1 MNNKSQSIRVG
12 LFFLLGLALAW
23 ITFESLNGGRLF
35 KKPGYTLV
43 AGFANLKGLKS
54 GDEIRM
60 AGVKVGAVQLTRL
73 AGHRVEA
80 LLAIEPG
87 VKIPSDAVASVEQS
101 SLLGSNY
108 LGVTF
113 GTPGVELLKDGDE
126 ISTKAT
132 VDMSE
137 VISQLGNLGS
147 KLEQVVGEIGK
158 SMGAGS
164 DGGGIFQRLDKL
176 VTDNGPKLTA
186 TISNLQ
192 DITTKIKTSEGTL
205 GKLINEPKLHDDL
218 LASVTEIKAAAA
230 DARTF
235 MGDAKHI
242 VADVK
247 GRQGHPRSAPLRR
260 AHQQQPESLAQQPA
274 RGIRQAEQRPGHHRQ
289 ADRRRQPLPEP
300 ANHDEESRPRPR
312 RPGRPR
318 PHHRRRRRGRRAV
331 LNRLGR
337 PLRSTGSEPQVCRGA
352 CRPPTVA
359 RVSDP

>member
-1 MNNKSQSIRVG
+1 MNNMSQSIRVG
-12 LFFLLGLALAW
+12 LFFLLGIALAW

-43 AGFANLKGLKS
+43 AGFANLKGLKT

-60 AGVKVGAVQLTRL
+60 AGVKVGAVELTRL

-87 VKIPSDAVASVEQS
+87 VKIPADAVASVEQS

-113 GTPGVELLKDGDE
+113 GTPGTELLKDGDE

-147 KLEQVVGEIGK
+147 KLEQVIGEIGK
-158 SMGAGS
+158 SMGTGS
-164 DGGGIFQRLDKL
+164 EGGGIFQRIDKL
-176 VTDNGPKLTA
+176 VTDNGPKLTE

-192 DITTKIKTSEGTL
+192 DITAKIKTSEGTL
-205 GKLINEPKLHDDL
+205 GKLVNDSKLHDDL
-218 LASVTEIKAAAA
+218 LAGVGEIKLAAA

-235 MGDAKHI
+235 MSDTKGI

-247 GRQGHPRSAPLRR
+247 AGKGTLGLLLYDEATANSLKTSMTNLREVSDKLNSGQGTLGKLIADD
-260 AHQQQPESLAQQPA
+260 SLYLNVQSTMKK
-274 RGIRQAEQRPGHHRQ
+274 
-289 ADRRRQPLPEP
+289 ADRALDGLGDQGPIT
-300 ANHDEESRPRPR
+300 
-312 RPGRPR
+312 
-318 PHHRRRRRGRRAV
+318 AV
-331 LNRLGR
+331 G
-337 PLRSTGSEPQVCRGA
+337 VVAGA
-352 CRPPTVA
+352 LF
-359 RVSDP
+359 

>member
-1 MNNKSQSIRVG
+1 MNNTSQTVRVG

-35 KKPGYTLV
+35 KREGYTLV
-43 AGFANLKGLKS
+43 AGFANLKGLKT

-60 AGVKVGAVQLTRL
+60 AGVKVGAIELTRL

-113 GTPGVELLKDGDE
+113 GTPGLELLKDGDE
-126 ISTKAT
+126 ISTKGT
-132 VDMSE
+132 IDMSE

-158 SMGAGS
+158 SLGTGS
-164 DGGGIFQRLDKL
+164 ENGGIFQRLDKL
-176 VTDNGPKLTA
+176 VTDNGPKLTE

-192 DITTKIKTSEGTL
+192 DITTKIKGGEGTF
-205 GKLINEPKLHDDL
+205 GKLVNDSKLYDDL
-218 LASVTEIKAAAA
+218 LASVTEIKAAAT

-235 MGDAKHI
+235 VSDTKGI

-247 GRQGHPRSAPLRR
+247 GGKGTLGLLLYDDATANSLKVSLTNLREVSTKLNSGQGTLGKLIADD
-260 AHQQQPESLAQQPA
+260 SLYLDVKSTMKK
-274 RGIRQAEQRPGHHRQ
+274 
-289 ADRRRQPLPEP
+289 ADRALEGLEDSGPIT
-300 ANHDEESRPRPR
+300 
-312 RPGRPR
+312 
-318 PHHRRRRRGRRAV
+318 AV
-331 LNRLGR
+331 G
-337 PLRSTGSEPQVCRGA
+337 V
-352 CRPPTVA
+352 VA
-359 RVSDP
+359 GKLF

>member
-1 MNNKSQSIRVG
+1 MNNMSQSIRVG
-12 LFFLLGLALAW
+12 LFFLLGIALAW

-43 AGFANLKGLKS
+43 AGFANLKGLKT
-54 GDEIRM
+54 GDEVRM
-60 AGVKVGAVQLTRL
+60 AGVKVGAVELTRL

-87 VKIPSDAVASVEQS
+87 VKIPADAVASVEQS

-113 GTPGVELLKDGDE
+113 GTPGTELLKDGDE

-147 KLEQVVGEIGK
+147 KLESVIGEIGK
-158 SMGAGS
+158 SMGAGGE
-164 DGGGIFQRLDKL
+164 GGGLFQRIDKL
-176 VTDNGPKLTA
+176 VTENGPKLTE

-192 DITTKIKTSEGTL
+192 DITAKIKTSEGTL
-205 GKLINEPKLHDDL
+205 GKLVNDSRLHDDL
-218 LASVTEIKAAAA
+218 LAGVGEIKLAAA

-235 MGDAKHI
+235 MSDTKGI

-247 GRQGHPRSAPLRR
+247 AGKGTLGLLLYDDATASSLKTSMKNLREVSDKLNSGQGTLGKLIADD
-260 AHQQQPESLAQQPA
+260 SLYLNVQSTMKK
-274 RGIRQAEQRPGHHRQ
+274 
-289 ADRRRQPLPEP
+289 ADRALDGLGDQGPIT
-300 ANHDEESRPRPR
+300 
-312 RPGRPR
+312 
-318 PHHRRRRRGRRAV
+318 AV
-331 LNRLGR
+331 G
-337 PLRSTGSEPQVCRGA
+337 VVAGA
-352 CRPPTVA
+352 LF
-359 RVSDP
+359 

>member
-1 MNNKSQSIRVG
+1 MNNTSQSIRVG

-35 KKPGYTLV
+35 KKPGYTLI
-43 AGFANLKGLKS
+43 AGFANLKGLKT

-60 AGVKVGAVQLTRL
+60 AGVKVGAVELTRL

-80 LLAIEPG
+80 VLAIEPG
-87 VKIPSDAVASVEQS
+87 VKIPADAVASVEQS

-113 GTPGVELLKDGDE
+113 GTPGTELLKDGDE

-147 KLEQVVGEIGK
+147 KLEQVIGEIGK
-158 SMGAGS
+158 SMGTGS
-164 DGGGIFQRLDKL
+164 EGGGIFQRIDKL
-176 VTDNGPKLTA
+176 VTDNGPKLTE

-192 DITTKIKTSEGTL
+192 DITAKIKTSEGTL
-205 GKLINEPKLHDDL
+205 GKLVNDSKLHDEL
-218 LASVTEIKAAAA
+218 LAGVGEIKLAAA

-235 MGDAKHI
+235 MSDTKGI

-247 GRQGHPRSAPLRR
+247 AGKGTLGLLLYDDATANSLRTSMNNLREVSDKLNSGQGTLGKLIADD
-260 AHQQQPESLAQQPA
+260 SLYLNVQSTMKK
-274 RGIRQAEQRPGHHRQ
+274 
-289 ADRRRQPLPEP
+289 ADRALDGLGDQGPIT
-300 ANHDEESRPRPR
+300 
-312 RPGRPR
+312 
-318 PHHRRRRRGRRAV
+318 AV
-331 LNRLGR
+331 G
-337 PLRSTGSEPQVCRGA
+337 VVAGA
-352 CRPPTVA
+352 LF
-359 RVSDP
+359 

>member
-1 MNNKSQSIRVG
+1 MNNMSQSIRVG

-35 KKPGYTLV
+35 KKEGYTLV
-43 AGFANLKGLKS
+43 AGFANLKGLKT

-60 AGVKVGAVQLTRL
+60 AGVKVGAVELTRL

-80 LLAIEPG
+80 LLSIEPG

-113 GTPGVELLKDGDE
+113 GTPGIELLKDGDE

-147 KLEQVVGEIGK
+147 KLEQVIGEIGK
-158 SMGAGS
+158 SMGTGS
-164 DGGGIFQRLDKL
+164 EGGGIFQRIDKL
-176 VTDNGPKLTA
+176 VTDNGPKLTE

-192 DITTKIKTSEGTL
+192 DITAKIKTSEGTL
-205 GKLINEPKLHDDL
+205 GKLINDPKLHDDL
-218 LASVTEIKAAAA
+218 LAGVSEIKLAAA
-230 DARTF
+230 DARVF
-235 MGDAKHI
+235 MSDTKGI

-247 GRQGHPRSAPLRR
+247 AGKGTLGLLLYDDATANSLKTSMNNLREVSDKLNSGQGTLGKLIADD
-260 AHQQQPESLAQQPA
+260 SLYLSVQSTMKK
-274 RGIRQAEQRPGHHRQ
+274 
-289 ADRRRQPLPEP
+289 ADRALDGLGDQGPIT
-300 ANHDEESRPRPR
+300 
-312 RPGRPR
+312 
-318 PHHRRRRRGRRAV
+318 AV
-331 LNRLGR
+331 G
-337 PLRSTGSEPQVCRGA
+337 VVAGA
-352 CRPPTVA
+352 LF
-359 RVSDP
+359 